1 MPEYLVQG
9 SITLARGSSLR
20 IEDGRGILVY
30 VWEGDL
36 WITEEGDQRDHSV
49 RRGEWLRLR
58 RDGAALGT
66 ALMPSVVTLTA
77 PEPQDFAR
85 RIVLLKADSDEPFEL
100 YSSARERATGWRA
113 RLRRIRAAIAGPR
126 ARPVEA

>member
-1 MPEYLVQG
+1 MREYLVQG
-9 SITLARGSSLR
+9 SINLARGSGLR

-30 VWEGDL
+30 VWEGEL
-36 WITEEGDQRDHSV
+36 WVTEEGEHRDHFV
-49 RRGEWLRLR
+49 RRGEWLRLQ
-58 RDGAALGT
+58 RDGAAVGT
-66 ALMPSVVTLTA
+66 ALLPSVVTLTA

-85 RIVLLKADSDEPFEL
+85 RIVLLKAGSEQACEL

-126 ARPVEA
+126 ARPLEA